1 VVKNRSGSSGHKK
14 SPTDLGSLMGIPSL
28 GSGGFDWI
36 PLESI
41 GRGFRDAISY
51 LKEGPQ
57 DDISTGEL
65 LALSQG
71 LEAAQRGDLKEAITK
86 TRQVF
91 RDQTT
96 RQKWRIFRRAAT
108 LIRWRKQPTLV
119 ETLLSMLL
127 SVQAVERANE
137 ALEEFKRKN
146 SPDIISQLRAM
157 TPAHTRGLLGIRQ
170 LPAGFGSGYCDFCGQ
185 WALGE
190 LRQGDGKTWKVCHT
204 CADNAQSLIR
214 KKERAQ
220 QDLKKYLQES
230 HRNLEESLAL
240 NPKNEQAK
248 KNIKIS
254 REIIA
259 DIGE

>member
-1 VVKNRSGSSGHKK
+1 MVKNRSGSSGQKK
-14 SPTDLGSLMGIPSL
+14 SPATPGSLMGIPSL

-51 LKEGPQ
+51 LKEGSQ

-108 LIRWRKQPTLV
+108 VIRWVKRPTLV
-119 ETLLSMLL
+119 ETLLSTLL
-127 SVQAVERANE
+127 SAYAVERANE
-137 ALEEFKRKN
+137 ALKEFQRKN
-146 SPDIISQLRAM
+146 SQDIITQLRAM
-157 TPAHTRGLLGIRQ
+157 IPAYKRGLLGVRQ
-170 LPAGFGSGYCDFCGQ
+170 LPAGFGSGYCDFCGL

-190 LRQGDGKTWKVCHT
+190 LRQGDGTTWKVCHA
-204 CADNAQSLIR
+204 CANNAQSLIR
-214 KKERAQ
+214 QKETAQ
-220 QDLKKYLQES
+220 QDLKKDLKES
-230 HRNLEESLAL
+230 HRNLEESVAL

-259 DIGE
+259 NLEE